1 MTQFNPISAG
11 MRVINEDKTRIC
23 SVLSMAHDVDATT
36 VGNFVD
42 AIETLYNNGVCT
54 ARMNIA
60 LEVVR

>member
-1 MTQFNPISAG
+1 
-11 MRVINEDKTRIC
+11 MRIINYDKTRIC
-23 SVLSMAHDVDATT
+23 SVLNMAHDANATI

-42 AIETLYNNGVCT
+42 AIETLYNNGACT

>member
-1 MTQFNPISAG
+1 MTTFNPVNAS
-11 MRVINEDKTRIC
+11 MRIINEDKTRVC
-23 SVLSMAHDVDATT
+23 SVLSMAHDIDAAT

-42 AIETLYNNGVCT
+42 AIETLYNNGACT